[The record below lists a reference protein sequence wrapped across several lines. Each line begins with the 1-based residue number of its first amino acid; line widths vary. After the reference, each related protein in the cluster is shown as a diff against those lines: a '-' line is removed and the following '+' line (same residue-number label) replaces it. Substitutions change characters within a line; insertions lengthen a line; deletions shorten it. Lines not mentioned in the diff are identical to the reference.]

1 MSVKKMGRPT
11 QSPKTNQL
19 RIRMSDEDMN
29 ILNICSE
36 KTGMNKADVVREG
49 IKKVYQDIKK

>member
-1 MSVKKMGRPT
+1 MSAKKMGRPT

-36 KTGMNKADVVREG
+36 KTGMSKADVVREG
-49 IKKVYQDIKK
+49 IKKVYQEIKK

>member
-1 MSVKKMGRPT
+1 MSAKKMGRPT

-29 ILNICSE
+29 ILNTLATTVLNQVNI
-36 KTGMNKADVVREG
+36 MQN
-49 IKKVYQDIKK
+49 IIHFL